1 MNVYVIRHGQ
11 SEANVRHEYC
21 GWTHVPL
28 SPKGLDDAR
37 RAGELLKD
45 IHFDKVYASDL
56 MRAMQTCETALP
68 GIPYEKTP
76 LLRELDTGT
85 LEGLNVE
92 KAFTIYG
99 EPLEIAY
106 KTSDFTPWQGENRQM
121 ELDRTLDFMRMLEE
135 SDHENVAVF
144 CHAGTVCCLLQLTLG
159 AAFTYNHLAVDNGS
173 VSVFFFHNGLWQLK
187 KWNMT

>member
-37 RAGELLKD
+37 HAGELLKD

-68 GIPYEKTP
+68 GIPYEKTS

-121 ELDRTLDFMRMLEE
+121 ELDRTQAFMQLLEKE
-135 SDHENVAVF
+135 NHQNVAAF
-144 CHAGTVCCLLQLTLG
+144 CHAGTVCCLLQLVLG
-159 AAFTYNHLAVDNGS
+159 AAFSYEHLIVDNGS
-173 VSVFFFHNGLWQLK
+173 VSIFTCKDGIWRLK
-187 KWNMT
+187 SWNLT